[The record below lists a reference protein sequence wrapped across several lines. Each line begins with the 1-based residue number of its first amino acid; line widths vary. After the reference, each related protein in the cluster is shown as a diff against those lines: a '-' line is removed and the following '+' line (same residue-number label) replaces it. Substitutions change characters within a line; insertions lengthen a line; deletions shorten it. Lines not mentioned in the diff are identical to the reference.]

1 MRLNKLFDE
10 TTINGM
16 TLKNRFVR
24 SATWEGLANPDGTV
38 TPKLTDL
45 QVELAKGGTGL
56 IITGFAY
63 VLRDGQSVPWQLG
76 IYSDDHLPGLK
87 ELVDAVHKAGGTIV
101 CQIAHCGAFSNQ
113 QLTGEQPMGPSV
125 LEGPE
130 GPICREM
137 TKGDIDNVVKA
148 FRAAAIR
155 AKKAGF
161 DGVQIHGAHGFLLSE
176 FLSPFF
182 NKRTDEYGGSIRDR
196 AKLVM
201 DVYKTVR
208 EAVGADYPVLVKLNA
223 DDLLEGGL
231 AEKDMLEVGEMLAKV
246 GIDAI
251 ELSSG
256 TIFSLGQGDY
266 NNSFSKIQFEEAYI
280 QDSAKHLKER
290 VNVPVMMVGGIRSY
304 GRADQ
309 LVKDGVTDYIS
320 LCRPLI
326 REPGLVNRWKSG
338 DTSKAKCISDN
349 ACFGPALEG
358 KGLYC
363 VHNK

>member
-1 MRLNKLFDE
+1 MK
-10 TTINGM
+10 
-16 TLKNRFVR
+16 
-24 SATWEGLANPDGTV
+24 
-38 TPKLTDL
+38 
-45 QVELAKGGTGL
+45 
-56 IITGFAY
+56 
-63 VLRDGQSVPWQLG
+63 DGQSVPWQLG

-87 ELVDAVHKAGGTIV
+87 DMVESVHNAGGVIV

-113 QLTGEQPMGPSV
+113 QLTGIQPMGPSV

-137 TKGDIDNVVKA
+137 TQKDIDNVVKA
-148 FRAAAIR
+148 FRDAAIR
-155 AKKAGF
+155 TKKAGF

-182 NKRTDEYGGSIRDR
+182 NKRTDGYGGSIENR
-196 AKLVM
+196 AKIVM
-201 DVYKTVR
+201 DVYDSVR
-208 EAVGADYPVLVKLNA
+208 EAVGDDYPVLVKLNA
-223 DDLLEGGL
+223 DDLLEGGVV
-231 AEKDMLEVGEMLAKV
+231 EEDMLRVGEMLAKA

-251 ELSSG
+251 EISSG
-256 TIFSLGQGDY
+256 TIFSLGLGDFD
-266 NNSFSKIQFEEAYI
+266 NSFSKINFDEAYI

-290 VNVPVMMVGGIRSY
+290 VDVPVMMVGGIRSY
-304 GRADQ
+304 EVAES
-309 LVKDGVTDYIS
+309 LVIDGVTDYVS

-326 REPGLVNRWKSG
+326 REPGLANRWMSG
-338 DTSKAKCISDN
+338 DTSKAKCVSDN